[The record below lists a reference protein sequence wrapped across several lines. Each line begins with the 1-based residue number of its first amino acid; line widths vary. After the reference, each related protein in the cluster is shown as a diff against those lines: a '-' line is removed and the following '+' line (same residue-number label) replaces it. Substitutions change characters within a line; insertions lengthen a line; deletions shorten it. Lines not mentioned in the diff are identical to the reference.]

1 MQKPPTWFVVVA
13 VLALLWNAFGLMAV
27 LMDALATPEQLAALP
42 ADQQTLRQARPL
54 WSVAA
59 SFVAVVGGTLS
70 CLALLL
76 RKRWAVPVLVASFVG
91 VVLQDIGLVMQAG
104 TSAIPQAA
112 FILQGLVL
120 VIAVALVDLARRA
133 VAKGWLG

>member
-1 MQKPPTWFVVVA
+1 
-13 VLALLWNAFGLMAV
+13 
-27 LMDALATPEQLAALP
+27 
-42 ADQQTLRQARPL
+42 
-54 WSVAA
+54 VAA
-59 SFVAVVGGTLS
+59 SFVAVVGGTLG

>member
-59 SFVAVVGGTLS
+59 SFVAVVGGTLG